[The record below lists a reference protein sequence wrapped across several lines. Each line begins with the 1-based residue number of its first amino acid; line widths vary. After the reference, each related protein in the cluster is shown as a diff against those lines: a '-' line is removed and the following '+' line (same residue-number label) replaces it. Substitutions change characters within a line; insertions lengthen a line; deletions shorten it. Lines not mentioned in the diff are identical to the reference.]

1 MIYGPLVPPGVGT
14 IFTAIVIGC
23 VGIRWIAPFALRV
36 LAISTQNAVGTVAA
50 VLILPEYY
58 VSTAIR
64 RRQLDPPQ
72 VAYDYGAVVG
82 WIALLLHRIIGLLLL
97 GAADVLRAIP
107 MTLIGVLSGGLMV
120 ARLLG
125 LIVL

>member
-1 MIYGPLVPPGVGT
+1 MIYGPLLPPGVGP
-14 IFTAIVIGC
+14 ILVAIAVGC

-36 LAISTQNAVGTVAA
+36 LAKSTQSAVGAVAA
-50 VLILPEYY
+50 VLILPEYC

-72 VAYDYGAVVG
+72 FAYDYGAVVG
-82 WIALLLHRIIGLLLL
+82 WIAFVFHRLIGRVLL
-97 GAADVLRAIP
+97 GAADALRAIP

-120 ARLLG
+120 ARLFG
-125 LIVL
+125 LIAL